1 MNEAADISRLRNWL
15 DGLPTK
21 ERTILNLG
29 LKGTISLSVAAA
41 LEEIL
46 DHFEPMFAAIER
58 RVSDT
63 DLLVVPSETD
73 FSDLALSGFAA
84 LAAGDLAGLSEGGG
98 IEGREAGD
106 ALLLLHRLA
115 RGAA

>member
-1 MNEAADISRLRNWL
+1 MMD
-15 DGLPTK
+15 
-21 ERTILNLG
+21 TILNLG